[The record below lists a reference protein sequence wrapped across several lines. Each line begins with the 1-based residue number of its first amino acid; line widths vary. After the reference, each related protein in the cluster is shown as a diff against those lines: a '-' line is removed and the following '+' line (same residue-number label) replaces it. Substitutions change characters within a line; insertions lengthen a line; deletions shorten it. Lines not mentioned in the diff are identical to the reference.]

1 MPGLFDD
8 VPVTEQQD
16 PKSKL
21 SKGENCGDFVAGF
34 LNPHLQTAGLPTLET
49 GGLAIDTPVK
59 MAKTVGSEL
68 YRHDQT
74 PFTAKEMSKWDEGTF
89 MVGGTGGT
97 DSHAQVVGYND
108 KKEKGVISWAKGKPY
123 WEPFEAAERKI
134 RASGWNNWTAT
145 NPMSALEKRAQ
156 ATGAGEDKDQYIRGA
171 VDAAKKHGVD
181 PDIYLAVIQQESGFD
196 PKAKSPTGV
205 RGISQMTL
213 ATGKGYGI
221 NSEEDRSDPMKML
234 DAGAAHLADLYREH
248 GNWPAAIQ
256 AYNGGSDPNYL
267 MNVGRHLP
275 WSKSQLERIEKQG
288 VQPQQTGP
296 PAQAGSLFVDVPKPG
311 EVPVSGSPEDWEAKY
326 HPQPGN
332 LFADVGKPGEPA
344 PTPAPVLETQP
355 QQVVPAGPPHAPV
368 IPSQQDLMGMV
379 HHATGG
385 EKKPETVILGE
396 GPQAREIP
404 KNVLDERARQMEY
417 QGARVLPQQGI
428 ETPVPS
434 PQKPYGPT
442 PVLLDRKIE
451 FSKHLKRNLSDI
463 QDMATQA
470 ADLGAQA
477 MGIMAAQPPQDIAM
491 NVAVGDAPTPEK
503 LAQQQELATEVF
515 RGAYK
520 TMSMGILQPK
530 PIVPETGYSEEGHR
544 PYSTPLTENQK
555 LSQVAR
561 TTGEY
566 LGAFAPMGE
575 FLRLGGKVAGNASLI
590 QRTLG
595 SIIGGGAYGA
605 ANRAGEIIGQHL
617 PFDDQAVYDI
627 AKQTVLDATFFGIM
641 HLGFEG
647 FVEGIARTPE
657 WAKNIKD
664 TFTRGYYRMNPTAAA
679 AKNFADIEAEYLKD
693 PTNLIKMAKTNP
705 SIREALDKI
714 TRRHAEAMG
723 EVGEAA
729 QATQEVSGNY
739 PEMIQPDLTRPAGG
753 RMFTDEQLL
762 NMTHADLET
771 LPREYQQ
778 KFTKEYREL
787 TKEVTAQAEAKPE
800 AKPEEKKTPGGK
812 LKKAAPKEEKVIKET
827 PTPQPPETPAAE
839 GEGVDEPSSYL
850 YHGTPEQNLEDIKR
864 NGLQS
869 KTRERNDY
877 EEGDRTPQEQEL
889 LYFERGENQNWGGKK
904 SVQLRINEDM
914 LPAGVDIEEDAL
926 RPGEFYTY
934 HRKNEPYDI
943 PPEAIEVYNKKTKA
957 WEPILKEE
965 VNQPPAPAK
974 AEPTPDL
981 AKGKGGEGVYP
992 PAYQFKK
999 GDMVMA
1005 RPGANVPAYL
1015 TGKKRI
1021 ASISKEGLIQLEG
1034 DNLWFAP
1041 KKFSLQEKA
1050 MGGEPE
1056 GEKPVEAKPDIDLE
1070 DYTIPPRGKKPKI
1083 AETKLQLEYPAT
1095 GNKIKETGGTVEQEQ
1110 AFKRDVRKFGEA
1122 LREKLGYEHHLD
1134 KKGKND
1140 SYSINIAPV
1149 GGDGTI
1155 LLWKPNSEYGVYV
1168 SIPTERD
1175 RYEGSDNLSVRSGGY
1190 PGDILWRL
1198 TTKKDPWRGLKN
1210 RWATRDVT
1218 AGELADLVQREM
1230 ERTAREEPTTSVTEH
1245 PEEPTPT
1252 TEAAED
1258 VSNELPTTRGVP
1270 HAKIAAVVKNYLKEG
1285 KELTATALYKWADA
1299 AYGGTQAQG
1308 KYVAKDAYDAMEL
1321 GVNQWIAETFKGL
1334 NFPDDIGKAE
1344 EQIKLL
1350 QDRIKLLPTQTKR
1363 TEEQEAF
1370 QQYSTPPALAYT
1382 VNWVANLKPEDYYL
1396 EPSAGVGGLAVFGK
1410 TAGVK
1415 KIAVNELSPRRAEL
1429 LQDLGF
1435 DEVFTENAEQ
1445 LNNILPAS
1453 VKPTVVVMNPPFSAT
1468 AGRMKGKKVTATGA
1482 THIEQALKRLA
1493 PGGRLVAIVG
1503 RGMDESLPTFAP
1515 WWTGIKKDYK
1525 VLANVGVSGKNYG
1538 KYGTTFDNRILVID
1552 NAGPTTEAPVTGR
1565 VEDLKELIPLL
1576 QGVRDARV
1584 SEGERV
1590 ATQPASE
1597 TGVTAPESEAG
1608 SEQPVRPATLEG
1620 ERQPGV
1626 SQSAGAAQRPER
1638 PAGAVGQVP
1647 RVESEGSDVG
1657 VPTGQQPAASG
1668 VSAPGAVEPGETRPG
1683 VSGPVGQPPERVE
1696 TGLPAGKGP
1705 RVKVESK
1712 EKEKSTGEL
1721 TDNIYEGYKPQRVK
1735 IKGAKAHPANLVES
1749 AAMSAVSPPKP
1760 TYTPNIPQDII
1771 DSGKLSEIQLESIVY
1786 AGQAHS
1792 EILPDGETRRG
1803 FMIGDGT
1810 GVGKGREIAGVLL
1823 DNWNQGRKKG
1833 IWLSEKAS
1841 LFKDA
1846 QRDLDGIGWKKD
1858 VLFELGKI
1866 KPDAPIKSKEGIL
1879 YTTYDTMKSGAIKGP
1894 EKEGEEGKK
1903 KKARSRLDQL
1913 EEWLG
1918 KDFDG
1923 AIVFDEAH
1931 NMGNAI
1937 AVKGTRGMKKP
1948 SAKALAGI
1956 ELQSRFPKARILYVS
1971 ATGATEVM
1979 NLAYAERLGLW
1990 GLETPFPN
1998 KREFINQID
2007 SGGVAAMEL
2016 VARDMKAM
2024 GAYISRSLAYDVPG
2038 DPKQT
2043 VTYDRLEHPLTPA
2056 QRGVYDELANAWQ
2069 IVLQNINAA
2078 LEKTEGAEDSRA
2090 RGSAYSIFWGA
2101 HQRFFNQIITS
2112 MKMPSVINLI
2122 HKDIDNG
2129 DAVIVQLVNTYEAQQ
2144 ERTIGRMDEGDE
2156 LEDLDMTPRESL
2168 MQYLNNSFPTTQY
2181 ETYVDEAGNEQKR
2194 PVTDS
2199 QGNLVENAEAVAM
2212 KEALLEKLGAIRV
2225 PEGPLELLINEFGPE
2240 KVAEVTGR
2248 KRRVVRFGGETKLET
2263 RGDSKAR
2270 ADIQAFQDDR
2280 KQILVFSEKGGTGAS
2295 YHADLS
2301 SKNQRHRRHYL
2312 LQPGW
2317 RADKALQGLG
2327 RAHRSNQASAPTY
2340 ILVTTDLNGE
2350 KRFVSSIARRLDQLG
2365 ALTRGQRQAGSGG
2378 IFQAKDN
2385 LESQYARDALNQFW
2399 NDLYRGDVPHITIND
2414 FQEQTGLNLISEEGN
2429 LHQNL
2434 PDIRQF
2440 MNRILSMNV
2449 DTQNATFDAFA
2460 ERLERVVNQ
2469 AAALGTLDVGV
2480 ENLKTDPGGR
2490 VEKVGEQTVYT
2501 DEKTGS
2507 ETKYVEIEVINP
2519 AKFREYS
2526 MVAKGG
2532 TPYLNVSSGRV
2543 WMARD
2548 ERLLRTDART
2558 GDVNYTHR
2566 LEGPKTTSNQDVSE
2580 SVLADKEKWQKMDP
2594 KEAKELW
2601 SKEVAES
2608 PKETKHKQHLITGAI
2623 LPIWDRLRGN
2633 VQVRRVQLADGNR
2646 MIGRLIP
2653 DRELAGTLRSLG
2665 ATMTGPKLTPKELHG
2680 KVFDEN
2686 NVVELSNGWQIK
2698 RSRVSGEN
2706 RIEITGPD
2714 YAHLDELKNQGVF
2727 TEKINWNTRFFIPT
2741 GPEGAMT
2748 LAQITKARPV
2758 ISVTPRAGQEGQL
2771 DEYLMHSFPGVST
2784 DQLIEYFN
2792 RSMQFTF
2799 NKLNDFGVRLPTKYL
2814 RKQMGKYVPTELQRD
2829 GLANFLSFAYFSSHV
2844 AETQPAFKPMYDAD
2858 VNGGNMTA
2866 ALRYDV
2872 YTRMQPYMKELNP
2885 IQRAHVDKLIQQL
2898 DRIKSAEKRREL
2910 DDKVAQRGWEYFKGF
2925 KGQPLTDKEAKA
2937 AYGIWDAMR
2946 FVRQDLTDS
2955 LVDHIAEYG
2964 EVRGLKVEDAR
2975 QMAED
2980 VALNIDKT
2988 IPGVIDEHFPNV
3000 DKSEGLIK
3008 LFTKQRDTV
3017 QFWLKDRAFYLMP
3030 HTRWGPFWLH
3040 VYKKDVK
3047 GRRYLV
3053 YAGAQETTAGLQKMT
3068 ADAKKKFGDT
3078 ATYDES
3084 RREKIPMEMYNNVNI
3099 PGLSAIME
3107 LAKEK
3112 ISSKAGIEA
3121 QEQLMEAWQA
3131 FWAARG
3137 WGGHMIRR
3145 SGVPGYEMKNMR
3157 RVYADYV
3164 EGYVGMRGKMTRAR
3178 GFTKGWQNFTKRE
3191 GGTDPVLQR
3200 YTLNYT
3206 RYLLDHPY
3214 EYSRIRRLLYHVYL
3228 GASMGFRVLH
3238 GLHALQTGWPV
3249 LSTVTKGSAMK
3260 LAMAHADRYA
3270 LTLEKMG
3277 LIKNARRITPNE
3289 RRALEVAKHTETIQ
3303 DSFTREIAAK
3313 EGSPMYRYLG
3323 KVFYDDPT
3331 SWGAW
3336 VADKWKNIYYPTES
3350 DRWLRESFFLAA
3362 LRGIDPQ
3369 FSKRDTLNTEAIK
3382 KAIDLTKRAYFRYA
3396 RGERP
3401 PIGRGLGSIWFAFQ
3415 TWVMNFFKLIHHMA
3429 TEGQY
3434 GALMRLVLASM
3445 AIGGSTGGSFWAY
3458 PRLKAWYRKTYGKD
3472 LNKDI
3477 ERHSKEMFGENWGT
3491 RISDTALYGLP
3502 AGLFGFDLSQRMI
3515 HHLPFAEESEG
3526 RDSWSKKLIGAVG
3539 GPFEKLGYAASA
3551 WEQGQP
3557 GRAAEQLMPN
3567 FVANPMKAYRMYK
3580 EGATTISGRPIA
3592 GEDLKQQRYTFGEA
3606 FIKALGGQPLKQS
3619 KEMEQAKFMRLMDE
3633 DLKTR
3638 KTHFSS
3644 GMANALKDQQRANKA
3659 GDTVAA
3665 AKAKVKYDILIAD
3678 LVKYN
3683 KEMQTAGRSG
3693 DIITGPSLK
3702 ASIGERFKPVYP
3714 SPRGAK
3720 ATIQRSQP
3728 PRTGE

>member
-344 PTPAPVLETQP
+344 PTPAPAPETQP
-355 QQVVPAGPPHAPV
+355 QQVIPAGPPHAPA

-379 HHATGG
+379 QHATGG
-385 EKKPETVILGE
+385 ETAPFERVQFGQGPKKHYDDSQYETKLSPEKEQQFQQWFEAQHKAGKIMEGDYRFYKENGYGAGYDFRAAFEKGLKPSENGHWSDYGKKPSHETFSVESKYARDPGVEPGRWEGE
-396 GPQAREIP
+396 KFIPFTREIP
-404 KNVLDERARQMEY
+404 RDVLKEQER
-417 QGARVLPQQGI
+417 QGQYLGPRVLPKGGI

-434 PQKPYGPT
+434 PQKPPEKLVSRTLRPDKAPFTTGSEVVGKILAQRPSRQDLEGYGVEVPPDYEQGQGLEEVRRT
-442 PVLLDRKIE
+442 RDVQALMSGATFGAYRPPAEPYPGEMTGAMTKPVGGD
-451 FSKHLKRNLSDI
+451 
-463 QDMATQA
+463 QV
-470 ADLGAQA
+470 G
-477 MGIMAAQPPQDIAM
+477 PPQDIPPH
-491 NVAVGDAPTPEK
+491 PTDPY
-503 LAQQQELATEVF
+503 QQ
-515 RGAYK
+515 G
-520 TMSMGILQPK
+520 
-530 PIVPETGYSEEGHR
+530 
-544 PYSTPLTENQK
+544 
-555 LSQVAR
+555 R
-561 TTGEY
+561 TNALFY
-566 LGAFAPMGE
+566 LGALVPFSKVFQVAGAIEAGGTAAIRSWLGLPAIKTAIADAFVPTGAGLGARVATSGIAGLLTYPTEQAASRIGAMKAGQEPTPPGSPMFMSATAHIANAIGYPDAAEKLEAIGKNMGPAGTAVDLMLLHLAGEGVLGLGRGIADDMRKIQWERNTRMYEEAKAKYEQARAAGEESPGRPKTSGINLRPKSLEEAIDSYEKLKEANAYDQLKSFYKSSKGTSPETRAQKRLFRDARAFVEEFEPGAAEANPELSRAELIQKWRDNVTEIKQAAKAAKQQAKTPPENVTVEVQPAPIDPTDIKAKGDIQKYVLDSIAAGQVGTPEEMAQAYLSSLPPEQVLTPKGLGAIFADTKELNAAKADVGVIQARLGTLDPSVLQENMDKVPAIKSLYDRIQAATVERMTEAHGEMGE
-575 FLRLGGKVAGNASLI
+575 QI
-590 QRTLG
+590 QELQVK
-595 SIIGGGAYGA
+595 AQKQA
-605 ANRAGEIIGQHL
+605 A
-617 PFDDQAVYDI
+617 V
-627 AKQTVLDATFFGIM
+627 
-641 HLGFEG
+641 
-647 FVEGIARTPE
+647 
-657 WAKNIKD
+657 
-664 TFTRGYYRMNPTAAA
+664 
-679 AKNFADIEAEYLKD
+679 EAEKARVQAEKDALK
-693 PTNLIKMAKTNP
+693 A
-705 SIREALDKI
+705 
-714 TRRHAEAMG
+714 AE
-723 EVGEAA
+723 
-729 QATQEVSGNY
+729 
-739 PEMIQPDLTRPAGG
+739 
-753 RMFTDEQLL
+753 
-762 NMTHADLET
+762 
-771 LPREYQQ
+771 
-778 KFTKEYREL
+778 
-787 TKEVTAQAEAKPE
+787 AEAKKQP
-800 AKPEEKKTPGGK
+800 PGGK
-812 LKKAAPKEEKVIKET
+812 LKKATPKKEKVTKEVT
-827 PTPQPPETPAAE
+827 PEILPTEMEPQPDPEKVTPAKAATIKDADWLNKAKSLVNVEENYPGLKELGQATPMGIRLKGTIKDKPQIFLHEVAHQIDSSFSYGSPQGDAFSDAVKKAIEKSDRYIQRLDVSEAVAE
-839 GEGVDEPSSYL
+839 VYSQYKLGGMIL
-850 YHGTPEQNLEDIKR
+850 YNIDTPEW
-864 NGLQS
+864 
-869 KTRERNDY
+869 REVVKLMDDQLTDFTK
-877 EEGDRTPQEQEL
+877 EKL
-889 LYFERGENQNWGGKK
+889 GEKIPHK
-904 SVQLRINEDM
+904 SPKQ
-914 LPAGVDIEEDAL
+914 
-926 RPGEFYTY
+926 
-934 HRKNEPYDI
+934 
-943 PPEAIEVYNKKTKA
+943 PPT
-957 WEPILKEE
+957 
-965 VNQPPAPAK
+965 PAPAK
-974 AEPTPDL
+974 EPWEKGWTQRHDPAASMATIPGEPLEVFRDGKATIIETEEGGYVIQRDDGSYVLNKTTNTAAFDNVEDAKKAFYGQAKTDL
-981 AKGKGGEGVYP
+981 APPAKVGEGVKAP
-992 PAYQFKK
+992 PDPGPPSYQFKK

-1005 RPGANVPAYL
+1005 KPGSNVPSYL
-1015 TGKKRI
+1015 TGKKKI
-1021 ASISKEGLIQLEG
+1021 SSISKEGLIRLEG
-1034 DNLWFAP
+1034 DKLWFAP

-1050 MGGEPE
+1050 MG
-1056 GEKPVEAKPDIDLE
+1056 
-1070 DYTIPPRGKKPKI
+1070 
-1083 AETKLQLEYPAT
+1083 
-1095 GNKIKETGGTVEQEQ
+1095 
-1110 AFKRDVRKFGEA
+1110 
-1122 LREKLGYEHHLD
+1122 
-1134 KKGKND
+1134 
-1140 SYSINIAPV
+1140 
-1149 GGDGTI
+1149 
-1155 LLWKPNSEYGVYV
+1155 
-1168 SIPTERD
+1168 
-1175 RYEGSDNLSVRSGGY
+1175 
-1190 PGDILWRL
+1190 
-1198 TTKKDPWRGLKN
+1198 
-1210 RWATRDVT
+1210 
-1218 AGELADLVQREM
+1218 
-1230 ERTAREEPTTSVTEH
+1230 EEP
-1245 PEEPTPT
+1245 P
-1252 TEAAED
+1252 
-1258 VSNELPTTRGVP
+1258 
-1270 HAKIAAVVKNYLKEG
+1270 
-1285 KELTATALYKWADA
+1285 
-1299 AYGGTQAQG
+1299 
-1308 KYVAKDAYDAMEL
+1308 
-1321 GVNQWIAETFKGL
+1321 
-1334 NFPDDIGKAE
+1334 
-1344 EQIKLL
+1344 
-1350 QDRIKLLPTQTKR
+1350 
-1363 TEEQEAF
+1363 
-1370 QQYSTPPALAYT
+1370 
-1382 VNWVANLKPEDYYL
+1382 
-1396 EPSAGVGGLAVFGK
+1396 
-1410 TAGVK
+1410 
-1415 KIAVNELSPRRAEL
+1415 
-1429 LQDLGF
+1429 
-1435 DEVFTENAEQ
+1435 
-1445 LNNILPAS
+1445 
-1453 VKPTVVVMNPPFSAT
+1453 
-1468 AGRMKGKKVTATGA
+1468 
-1482 THIEQALKRLA
+1482 
-1493 PGGRLVAIVG
+1493 
-1503 RGMDESLPTFAP
+1503 
-1515 WWTGIKKDYK
+1515 
-1525 VLANVGVSGKNYG
+1525 
-1538 KYGTTFDNRILVID
+1538 
-1552 NAGPTTEAPVTGR
+1552 TEAPKEAAPAQMPK
-1565 VEDLKELIPLL
+1565 VEEYNQSPLL
-1576 QGVRDARV
+1576 KRMDASVDSIRELTEEKDDPDYKHGYRYEIKV
-1584 SEGERV
+1584 SYPISVGER
-1590 ATQPASE
+1590 
-1597 TGVTAPESEAG
+1597 GY
-1608 SEQPVRPATLEG
+1608 
-1620 ERQPGV
+1620 EREYQYKTI
-1626 SQSAGAAQRPER
+1626 
-1638 PAGAVGQVP
+1638 
-1647 RVESEGSDVG
+1647 
-1657 VPTGQQPAASG
+1657 PT
-1668 VSAPGAVEPGETRPG
+1668 
-1683 VSGPVGQPPERVE
+1683 
-1696 TGLPAGKGP
+1696 
-1705 RVKVESK
+1705 
-1712 EKEKSTGEL
+1712 
-1721 TDNIYEGYKPQRVK
+1721 
-1735 IKGAKAHPANLVES
+1735 
-1749 AAMSAVSPPKP
+1749 
-1760 TYTPNIPQDII
+1760 
-1771 DSGKLSEIQLESIVY
+1771 
-1786 AGQAHS
+1786 
-1792 EILPDGETRRG
+1792 
-1803 FMIGDGT
+1803 
-1810 GVGKGREIAGVLL
+1810 
-1823 DNWNQGRKKG
+1823 
-1833 IWLSEKAS
+1833 
-1841 LFKDA
+1841 
-1846 QRDLDGIGWKKD
+1846 
-1858 VLFELGKI
+1858 
-1866 KPDAPIKSKEGIL
+1866 
-1879 YTTYDTMKSGAIKGP
+1879 
-1894 EKEGEEGKK
+1894 
-1903 KKARSRLDQL
+1903 
-1913 EEWLG
+1913 
-1918 KDFDG
+1918 
-1923 AIVFDEAH
+1923 
-1931 NMGNAI
+1931 
-1937 AVKGTRGMKKP
+1937 
-1948 SAKALAGI
+1948 
-1956 ELQSRFPKARILYVS
+1956 
-1971 ATGATEVM
+1971 
-1979 NLAYAERLGLW
+1979 
-1990 GLETPFPN
+1990 
-1998 KREFINQID
+1998 
-2007 SGGVAAMEL
+2007 
-2016 VARDMKAM
+2016 
-2024 GAYISRSLAYDVPG
+2024 
-2038 DPKQT
+2038 
-2043 VTYDRLEHPLTPA
+2043 
-2056 QRGVYDELANAWQ
+2056 
-2069 IVLQNINAA
+2069 
-2078 LEKTEGAEDSRA
+2078 
-2090 RGSAYSIFWGA
+2090 
-2101 HQRFFNQIITS
+2101 
-2112 MKMPSVINLI
+2112 
-2122 HKDIDNG
+2122 
-2129 DAVIVQLVNTYEAQQ
+2129 
-2144 ERTIGRMDEGDE
+2144 
-2156 LEDLDMTPRESL
+2156 
-2168 MQYLNNSFPTTQY
+2168 
-2181 ETYVDEAGNEQKR
+2181 VDE
-2194 PVTDS
+2194 
-2199 QGNLVENAEAVAM
+2199 VA
-2212 KEALLEKLGAIRV
+2212 
-2225 PEGPLELLINEFGPE
+2225 
-2240 KVAEVTGR
+2240 
-2248 KRRVVRFGGETKLET
+2248 
-2263 RGDSKAR
+2263 
-2270 ADIQAFQDDR
+2270 ADIQ
-2280 KQILVFSEKGGTGAS
+2280 
-2295 YHADLS
+2295 
-2301 SKNQRHRRHYL
+2301 
-2312 LQPGW
+2312 
-2317 RADKALQGLG
+2317 
-2327 RAHRSNQASAPTY
+2327 
-2340 ILVTTDLNGE
+2340 
-2350 KRFVSSIARRLDQLG
+2350 
-2365 ALTRGQRQAGSGG
+2365 
-2378 IFQAKDN
+2378 
-2385 LESQYARDALNQFW
+2385 
-2399 NDLYRGDVPHITIND
+2399 D
-2414 FQEQTGLNLISEEGN
+2414 F
-2429 LHQNL
+2429 
-2434 PDIRQF
+2434 
-2440 MNRILSMNV
+2440 
-2449 DTQNATFDAFA
+2449 
-2460 ERLERVVNQ
+2460 
-2469 AAALGTLDVGV
+2469 
-2480 ENLKTDPGGR
+2480 
-2490 VEKVGEQTVYT
+2490 
-2501 DEKTGS
+2501 
-2507 ETKYVEIEVINP
+2507 
-2519 AKFREYS
+2519 
-2526 MVAKGG
+2526 
-2532 TPYLNVSSGRV
+2532 
-2543 WMARD
+2543 
-2548 ERLLRTDART
+2548 
-2558 GDVNYTHR
+2558 
-2566 LEGPKTTSNQDVSE
+2566 
-2580 SVLADKEKWQKMDP
+2580 
-2594 KEAKELW
+2594 
-2601 SKEVAES
+2601 
-2608 PKETKHKQHLITGAI
+2608 KHKIDAEN
-2623 LPIWDRLRGN
+2623 P
-2633 VQVRRVQLADGNR
+2633 
-2646 MIGRLIP
+2646 
-2653 DRELAGTLRSLG
+2653 LRSLG

-2829 GLANFLSFAYFSSHV
+2829 GLANFLSFAYFPSHV

-2858 VNGGNMTA
+2858 VNGGKMTA

-3401 PIGRGLGSIWFAFQ
+3401 PIGRGLGSIWLAFQ

-3434 GALMRLVLASM
+3434 GGLMRLVLASM
-3445 AIGGSTGGSFWAY
+3445 AIGGATGGSFWAY

-3693 DIITGPSLK
+3693 DIITGPSLN